1 MIYSGIV
8 GGLKA
13 FFQRLAPAARPASN
27 ELPLASA
34 AASPRVLPARDPWV
48 ARVAGVGGSDSGGEA
63 MTPRSSRA
71 PSSNALLSSAPGA
84 EVMTPRTRSRDADVE
99 QVSYGDSHARHAL
112 AYAESQPSFLATA
125 FAGLVNT
132 LSPRGMPATPRSG
145 SSMPP
150 HAASTPSPRLGL
162 LLKQDYDGGD
172 VYVGT
177 VVAGGMAARTGAV
190 REGDVITCV
199 DGCTTA
205 GLTLLAV
212 TELIRGI
219 ALSESKARAR
229 ARDSRCMH
237 ANELRLIL
245 RRHGRPL
252 EAIMPRPP
260 CNLQALAGGA
270 GGGQK
275 LDAET
280 AYTREPTYTGREEGR
295 CTGAEQSGSST
306 CKEQGYKEQGY
317 YKEHAVPL
325 HLRARIGAP
334 LINPP
339 IPIHTYIHT

>member
-1 MIYSGIV
+1 M

-13 FFQRLAPAARPASN
+13 FFERLAPAARPGSN
-27 ELPLASA
+27 EV

-48 ARVAGVGGSDSGGEA
+48 ARVAAVGACDSGGGGEA

-71 PSSNALLSSAPGA
+71 PSSTTLFSSAPGA
-84 EVMTPRTRSRDADVE
+84 EAMTPRTRSRDADVE
-99 QVSYGDSHARHAL
+99 QVSYGDAHARHAL
-112 AYAESQPSFLATA
+112 ASAAESQPSFLATA

-150 HAASTPSPRLGL
+150 HAGSTPSPRLGL

-237 ANELRLIL
+237 ANELRLML
-245 RRHGRPL
+245 RRHARPL

-260 CNLQALAGGA
+260 CNVQPLPAGA
-270 GGGQK
+270 HK
-275 LDAET
+275 LHAET
-280 AYTREPTYTGREEGR
+280 AYTSEPTYTGREEGR
-295 CTGAEQSGSST
+295 YTGGEQSGSST
-306 CKEQGYKEQGY
+306 CRDQSASSTCKEERST

-339 IPIHTYIHT
+339 IPIDR

>member
-13 FFQRLAPAARPASN
+13 FFQRLAPAARAGSN
-27 ELPLASA
+27 EASLALA

-48 ARVAGVGGSDSGGEA
+48 ARVAAVGGCDSGGEA

-71 PSSNALLSSAPGA
+71 ASSTTLFSSGAGA
-84 EVMTPRTRSRDADVE
+84 ELMTPRTRSRDADVE
-99 QVSYGDSHARHAL
+99 QVSCGDAHARHGL
-112 AYAESQPSFLATA
+112 AVAYGESQPSFLATA

-150 HAASTPSPRLGL
+150 HAGSTPSPRLGL

-237 ANELRLIL
+237 ANELRLML

-260 CNLQALAGGA
+260 CHVQALT
-270 GGGQK
+270 GGGHR
-275 LDAET
+275 LDGQT
-280 AYTREPTYTGREEGR
+280 ASTSTREPTYTGGEEGR
-295 CTGAEQSGSST
+295 YTGAEQSGSST
-306 CKEQGYKEQGY
+306 CREQSQRSAC
-317 YKEHAVPL
+317 KEHAVPL
-325 HLRARIGAP
+325 HLRARMGAP

-339 IPIHTYIHT
+339 IPIDK